1 MYDKSMFVFCLTLI
15 GVYLYFIFN
24 NFFGI
29 DFSDVWFSL
38 GLVFISL
45 PLFCRSIYFKSD
57 SSLWASSLL
66 IWCGIAG
73 IYKNAYFVDMSLFY
87 PIYIFSLSFASFIV
101 YVFFRQKIHFKLF
114 ALILLEVIILLS
126 YKLNYLP
133 KHIFLLVNI
142 AYLSALALWFIVRF
156 LLNTRRV

>member
-1 MYDKSMFVFCLTLI
+1 MITLCI
-15 GVYLYFIFN
+15 SLAGVYIFFIFN
-24 NFFGI
+24 SFFGV

-38 GLVFISL
+38 ALVFVSF
-45 PLFCRSIYFKSD
+45 PLFCRSIYFNSD

-73 IYKNAYFVDMSLFY
+73 IYNNVYLVSMSMFY
-87 PIYIFSLSFASFIV
+87 PIYIFSVSFASFIV

-114 ALILLEVIILLS
+114 ALILLEVIILMS

-133 KHIFLLVNI
+133 NNIFLLINI
-142 AYLSALALWFIVRF
+142 CYCTLLVLWFIIR
-156 LLNTRRV
+156 LSINTRRT